1 MKKVFM
7 IFYGNRQK
15 GGIITWNDAQ
25 KAIQWCIDNKMDI
38 INFSYTNVNS
48 EITKNLLQKCYDNNI
63 IVIANVCDKLTGP
76 TFIQKS
82 EYTLTVSYVTDKKE
96 FVEGDKEKSPLK
108 GSFVDCVSYGYGV
121 KCINHQDAQFIYGIE
136 EAPVAQYYCN
146 FAMAQVMGICAL
158 LKQQNPNLKTAQDIR
173 AILPN
178 ICEPLYGGKNN
189 KTGYG
194 LLKAKILN

>member
-7 IFYGNRQK
+7 ILYGNRQK
-15 GGIITWNDAQ
+15 GGIITWNDTQ
-25 KAIQWCIDNKMDI
+25 KAIQWYIDNKMDI

-96 FVEGDKEKSPLK
+96 FVEGDKEKNPLK

-146 FAMAQVMGICAL
+146 FAMAQVMEICAL

-178 ICEPLYGGKNN
+178 ICEPLYGGKIT
-189 KTGYG
+189 KQGMDY
-194 LLKAKILN
+194 